1 MGVTTVGLTTPIL
14 GESIAKWVQR
24 HTVGEAEKAVKTT
37 KGFEGKEIV
46 VITDGRPNRPPQD
59 VRPFGRIE
67 FRRRANMADAVLLA
81 LNELRK
87 ASPVLTGRYVST
99 HAVLINGAEITAN
112 IRQALLN
119 VKPTDRV
126 QIVNPQPYARKIEGA
141 KANKK
146 TGRGARKASSK
157 QAKSGVYRKVHRL
170 LLARFGR
177 TMFIDFTYVKLEGGV
192 KVWGDQGG
200 RYGRNGV
207 KGVVRRVQ
215 RDQVYPAFKFFIQA
229 GMAGPSSI
237 N

>member
-1 MGVTTVGLTTPIL
+1 MPVTTVGLTTPML
-14 GESIAKWVQR
+14 GESIAKWVQK
-24 HTVGEAEKAVKTT
+24 HTVAEAEKALKST
-37 KGFEGKEIV
+37 KGFGQHQPI
-46 VITDGRPNRPPQD
+46 VITDGRPNRAPQD

-81 LNELRK
+81 LDELRK
-87 ASPVLTGRYVST
+87 ASPVLTGRYVSAHT
-99 HAVLINGAEITAN
+99 VLLNGAEIRAN
-112 IRQALLN
+112 LRQTLLN

-141 KANKK
+141 RANKK
-146 TGRGARKASSK
+146 TGRGVRKAASK

-200 RYGRNGV
+200 RYGRNGAKGTV
-207 KGVVRRVQ
+207 KRVQ

-229 GMAGPSSI
+229 GMAGPSSV

>member
-1 MGVTTVGLTTPIL
+1 MGVTTVGLTAPML
-14 GESIAKWVQR
+14 GESIAKWVQK
-24 HTVGEAEKAVKTT
+24 HTVAEAKRAVKTT
-37 KGFEGKEIV
+37 RGFEGKEIV

-126 QIVNPQPYARKIEGA
+126 QIVNPQPYARKIERGHVGKGFKFA
-141 KANKK
+141 RDIKQLRQIQRGQ
-146 TGRGARKASSK
+146 GRRSA
-157 QAKSGVYRKVHRL
+157 VYRKVHRL

-192 KVWGDQGG
+192 KVWGKSGG
-200 RYGRNGV
+200 SASA
-207 KGVVRRVQ
+207 KRVQ
-215 RDQVYPAFKFFIQA
+215 RDQIYPAFKFFIQV
-229 GMAGPSSI
+229 GMAGPSTV